1 MRPDH
6 PFRVLDRDPS
16 LALLDEDDRDDH
28 RQRDERH
35 HHDEDLVGIGPP
47 GFDPAGQAGDD
58 RGEDHQRDAVADPAL
73 GDQLAQPHQQRAARG
88 QRDHDQQDFRAG
100 EAAEHVVAA
109 GFGAEGPEEED
120 VAEGLAEGQADGQVA
135 RVLGDLLLA
144 DLAFFLELLQRGDD
158 DGQQLQD
165 DRGGDVGHD
174 PQREEREA
182 REAAAREEVE
192 EAEDVG
198 AAEVAL
204 QFLDGV
210 DVDARRRDVGAQPVE
225 QQHRR
230 GEGEFLAN
238 VGDAE
243 SVRNGPEH

>member
-1 MRPDH
+1 MR
-6 PFRVLDRDPS
+6 RCPS
-16 LALLDEDDRDDH
+16 WTKTMATITASATKGIITTKTWSG
-28 RQRDERH
+28 
-35 HHDEDLVGIGPP
+35 LVHQASIPP
-47 GFDPAGQAGDD
+47 GSLETIEAKIISEMPLPIPRWVISSPNHISSVQPAVSAITIRRTFGPV
-58 RGEDHQRDAVADPAL
+58 RLPSTLVP
-73 GDQLAQPHQQRAARG
+73 PC
-88 QRDHDQQDFRAG
+88 
-100 EAAEHVVAA
+100 
-109 GFGAEGPEEED
+109 FGAEGPEEED

-158 DGQQLQD
+158 DREQLQD
-165 DRGGDVGHD
+165 DRRGDVGHD

-225 QQHRR
+225 REHRR